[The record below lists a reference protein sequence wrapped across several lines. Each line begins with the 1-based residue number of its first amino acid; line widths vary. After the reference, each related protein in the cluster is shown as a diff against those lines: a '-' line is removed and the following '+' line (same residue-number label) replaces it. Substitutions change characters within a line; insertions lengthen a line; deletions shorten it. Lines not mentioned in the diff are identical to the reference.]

1 MDAALLLIDVVN
13 PMDFAGADA
22 LMPHALRAAD
32 AIAALKHRAHMA
44 DIPVVYVNDN
54 YGRWHL
60 GFREL
65 IAQLQEERV
74 PGVPLIERLLPDQTR
89 DHFILKP
96 MHSGFYCTGL
106 DVLLAFRKVRRL
118 ILTGIAGNI
127 CVFFTANDAHMRGY
141 EIAVPSDCVASE
153 TPEDNAYALR
163 QMQRVL
169 GADVSPSPRLSI
181 VHDGVSQPLDG
192 ALLRQRG

>member
-13 PMDFAGADA
+13 PMDFEGADA
-22 LMPHALRAAD
+22 LMPHALQAAG
-32 AIAALKHRAHMA
+32 AIAALKHRAHVSGV
-44 DIPVVYVNDN
+44 PVVYVNDN

-65 IAQLQEERV
+65 VQQFRDDRV
-74 PGVPLIERLLPDQTR
+74 PGVALIDRVPPDAER

-96 MHSGFYCTGL
+96 LHSGFYCTSL
-106 DVLLAFRKVRRL
+106 DVLLAGRNVRRL
-118 ILTGIAGNI
+118 ILTGFAGNI

-153 TPEDNAYALR
+153 TPEDNRYALR
-163 QMQRVL
+163 QMERVL
-169 GADVSPSPRLSI
+169 GAEVRPSPQLTLVRDRNGKS
-181 VHDGVSQPLDG
+181 P
-192 ALLRQRG
+192 AR